1 MAQCAS
7 RGHRPAVRSG
17 AGDGDADGR
26 VVAASAAKA
35 CPAGAGAVKVYLGR
49 AVSGEL
55 GPRSLEAIQLAHRAL
70 REFGASILAERVA
83 DPDYRPGL
91 DRPELIAEMMRR
103 ELLEADAGCME
114 MTGRSS
120 GVGFEA
126 GWLLGRG
133 RPVLA
138 LYDADA
144 PPASAVV
151 RFPPFD
157 HCVAFGYRDLM
168 EVGGAVTDFCRT
180 IAAHAAYRAEG

>member
-1 MAQCAS
+1 
-7 RGHRPAVRSG
+7 
-17 AGDGDADGR
+17 
-26 VVAASAAKA
+26 VAAETKV
-35 CPAGAGAVKVYLGR
+35 GADHRAVKVYIGR
-49 AVSGEL
+49 SVSGEL

-70 REFGASILAERVA
+70 RQHGAAVLAERVA
-83 DPDYRPGL
+83 DPDYRAGL

-114 MTGRSS
+114 MTGRSL

-138 LYDADA
+138 LYDADQ
-144 PPASAVV
+144 PPASSVV

-157 HCVAFGYRDLM
+157 HCIPFGYHDIM
-168 EVGGAVTDFCRT
+168 EVGGAVADFCRT
-180 IAAHAAYRAEG
+180 IEASLAYRAQG

>member
-1 MAQCAS
+1 M
-7 RGHRPAVRSG
+7 
-17 AGDGDADGR
+17 
-26 VVAASAAKA
+26 
-35 CPAGAGAVKVYLGR
+35 KVYLGR

-55 GPRSLEAIQLAHRAL
+55 GPRTLEAIQLAHRAL
-70 REFGASILAERVA
+70 VEYGAGILAQRVA

-91 DRPELIAEMMRR
+91 DRPELVAEMMRH
-103 ELLEADAGCME
+103 ELLEADAGCLE
-114 MTGRSS
+114 MTGRST

-151 RFPPFD
+151 RFPPFG
-157 HCVAFGYRDLM
+157 HCLPFGYHDLM
-168 EVGGAVTDFCRT
+168 DVGAAVTDFCRT
-180 IAAHAAYRAEG
+180 IAASAALRAEG

>member
-1 MAQCAS
+1 M
-7 RGHRPAVRSG
+7 
-17 AGDGDADGR
+17 
-26 VVAASAAKA
+26 
-35 CPAGAGAVKVYLGR
+35 KVYLGR

-70 REFGASILAERVA
+70 TEAGIGVLAERVA

-114 MTGRSS
+114 MSGRSI

-126 GWLLGRG
+126 GWLVGRG
-133 RPVLA
+133 RPVLI
-138 LYDADA
+138 LFDADE
-144 PPASAVV
+144 PAASSVV

-157 HCVAFGYRDLM
+157 HCLSFGYRDLL
-168 EVGGAVTDFCRT
+168 EIQAAVTDFCRT
-180 IAAHAAYRAEG
+180 IASHAAYREA

>member
-1 MAQCAS
+1 M
-7 RGHRPAVRSG
+7 
-17 AGDGDADGR
+17 
-26 VVAASAAKA
+26 
-35 CPAGAGAVKVYLGR
+35 KVYLGR
-49 AVSGEL
+49 AVTGEL

-70 REFGASILAERVA
+70 REYGAGILCERVA

-103 ELLEADAGCME
+103 ELLAADAGCME

-133 RPVLA
+133 RPVLV

-144 PPASAVV
+144 APPSSVV
-151 RFPPFD
+151 QYPPFD
-157 HCVAFGYRDLM
+157 HCVAFGYHDLM
-168 EVGGAVTDFCRT
+168 EVATAVTDFCRT
-180 IAAHAAYRAEG
+180 IQAHAAYRAEG